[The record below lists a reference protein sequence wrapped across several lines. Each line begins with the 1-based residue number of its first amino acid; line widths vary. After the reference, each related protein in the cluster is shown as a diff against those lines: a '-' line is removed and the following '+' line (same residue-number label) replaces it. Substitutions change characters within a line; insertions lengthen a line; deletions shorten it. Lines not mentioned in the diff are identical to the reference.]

1 MLATTATTTTEGHH
15 MLTLNQVCDRLAISR
30 HSAINAINA
39 GELHAIKVNGRYRIE
54 EAWVEDYIAR
64 ADATAD

>member
-1 MLATTATTTTEGHH
+1 
-15 MLTLNQVCDRLAISR
+15 MLTLNQVCDRLNISR
-30 HSAINAINA
+30 YSAINAINA

-64 ADATAD
+64 AAATAD